1 MPYRVTA
8 INYDGSTDYTKVHQ
22 FSAVWYCMAKEQL
35 VISHTQ
41 HLHTLAGT
49 FSSVYM
55 ASVKGVPEERFAIKH
70 LIPTSASFRIK
81 NELKFLQMLG

>member
-1 MPYRVTA
+1 MMVPLTIIRYMA
-8 INYDGSTDYTKVHQ
+8 IFSYTILHSKVADLFLLTH
-22 FSAVWYCMAKEQL
+22 S
-35 VISHTQ
+35 

-70 LIPTSASFRIK
+70 LIPTSVSFRIE

>member
-1 MPYRVTA
+1 M
-8 INYDGSTDYTKVHQ
+8 H
-22 FSAVWYCMAKEQL
+22 
-35 VISHTQ
+35 
-41 HLHTLAGT
+41 AGT

-70 LIPTSASFRIK
+70 LIPTSASSRIE